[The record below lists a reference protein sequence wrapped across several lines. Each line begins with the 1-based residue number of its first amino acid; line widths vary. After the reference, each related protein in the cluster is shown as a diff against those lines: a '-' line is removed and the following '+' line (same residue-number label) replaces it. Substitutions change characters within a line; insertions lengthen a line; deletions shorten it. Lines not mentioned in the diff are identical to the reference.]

1 MEYEPTITVFH
12 HGPDDYSVWLADLP
26 AETTHEATPIVSNV
40 KEPLAVMEQ
49 VPLVTEAGN
58 TLYLLSKS
66 DSGFTL
72 SKLNVSAE
80 FLIEHA
86 GYGCSLRGT
95 AAQVQDEILDAC
107 QALSF
112 GPQML

>member
-26 AETTHEATPIVSNV
+26 AETTHEASPIVSNV
-40 KEPLAVMEQ
+40 KESLAVMEQ
-49 VPLVTEAGN
+49 VPLVTKAGN

-66 DSGFTL
+66 DGGFTL
-72 SKLNVSAE
+72 LNLNVSAE

-86 GYGCSLRGT
+86 GCGCSLRGS
-95 AAQVQDEILDAC
+95 AAQIQDEILDTC
-107 QALSF
+107 QALRY

>member
-12 HGPDDYSVWLADLP
+12 HGPDDYSAWLADLP
-26 AETTHEATPIVSNV
+26 AETTHKATPIVSNV
-40 KEPLAVMEQ
+40 KEPIAVMEQ
-49 VPLVTEAGN
+49 IPLVTEAGN

-72 SKLNVSAE
+72 FKLDVSAE
-80 FLIEHA
+80 FLIAHA
-86 GYGCSLRGT
+86 GYGCSLRG
-95 AAQVQDEILDAC
+95 AATQVQDEILDTC
-107 QALSF
+107 QGFSF

>member
-26 AETTHEATPIVSNV
+26 AETTHEVTPIVSNV

-66 DSGFTL
+66 DGGFTL
-72 SKLNVSAE
+72 LKLDVSAE

-86 GYGCSLRGT
+86 GYGCSLRGS

-107 QALSF
+107 HGFGF

>member
-1 MEYEPTITVFH
+1 
-12 HGPDDYSVWLADLP
+12 
-26 AETTHEATPIVSNV
+26 
-40 KEPLAVMEQ
+40 MEQ

-58 TLYLLSKS
+58 ALYLLSKS

-72 SKLNVSAE
+72 SKL
-80 FLIEHA
+80 HA